1 MRHTLLPHAE
11 KQILRKEYRVRAS
24 IVLAF
29 ALSVAGLIGIASLMP
44 AFARTVSE
52 RRLVDSLIQQKRSDA
67 AMDATLERELAAGQ
81 SLLDDLQEG
90 LTATDISGI
99 VQSIAAA
106 RKDVSIR
113 SFSVSRVATGTIE
126 AIIQGVAPTRDSL
139 LAFKS
144 RLESLN
150 AGNKADLPLS
160 TLVASKH
167 IPYSIRLTEL
177 PPLDIST
184 PACSLSSLS
193 RS

>member
-11 KQILRKEYRVRAS
+11 KHLLRKEYRVRAL

-29 ALSVAGLIGIASLMP
+29 ALSVAGLVGIAALMP

-52 RRLVDSLIQQKRSDA
+52 RRLVDSLIQQKKSDSA
-67 AMDATLERELAAGQ
+67 ADATLERELAAGQ
-81 SLLDDLQEG
+81 SLLEDLQVG
-90 LTATDISGI
+90 LTATDISGV
-99 VQSIAAA
+99 VQSIAGA

-126 AIIQGVAPTRDSL
+126 TVIQGVAPTRDSL

-150 AGNKADLPLS
+150 PGNKADLPLS
-160 TLVASKH
+160 TLVASKN

-177 PPLDIST
+177 LP
-184 PACSLSSLS
+184 
-193 RS
+193 